1 MPNYKLFNMCMVY
14 NKENNQVLVQD
25 KVPDEGWGG
34 ITFPGGHI
42 ELGESFVESA
52 IREVKEETGLDVTD
66 LEYAGIINY
75 YNTDDSE
82 RWLCFLYKTNKYS
95 GKMLDEDETEEG
107 KIFWV
112 DADKMSTMNLAPNMD
127 KYLEL
132 FFSDTHQEA
141 FAKWDSKHTDK
152 LRVI

>member
-25 KVPDEGWGG
+25 KVPDDGWGG

-52 IREVKEETGLDVTD
+52 IREVREETGLEVTH

-75 YNTDDSE
+75 YNTEDSE
-82 RWLCFLYKTNKYS
+82 RWMCFLYKTNKFS
-95 GKMLDEDETEEG
+95 GELINETEEG
-107 KIFWV
+107 KVFWV
-112 DADKMSTMNLAPNMD
+112 NAEELKNMNLAPNMD

-132 FFSDTHQEA
+132 FFSDVHHEA
-141 FAKWDSKHTDK
+141 FAKCNSNHTEK
-152 LRVI
+152 LRIL